1 VTGSGPRPPEGLGRA
16 GRRLWRS
23 VLGAYDLSPGELE
36 LLRQAC
42 RTVDLLERID
52 DQLSREDLTVAG
64 SRGQQR
70 NHPLLLA
77 STEQRRTLD
86 GLLNALSLPFPYEVE
101 GRRRSPSAVAA
112 AQARWRDRRSS

>member
-1 VTGSGPRPPEGLGRA
+1 
-16 GRRLWRS
+16 